1 MPMSPQKPVPS
12 HEMPPAGTDTGFAGS
27 VWVSTVAVGAT
38 SPRTHPRVITAIAIT
53 KAVTPIHFN
62 IGVPRSLLA
71 PDRHD
76 EVEHL
81 FPVRRGDVADLEAES
96 RELPGGE
103 RLSGKRHVKRL
114 DRLLSGVEPFA
125 AVRGEPEGLL
135 DPRVLELHGPRL
147 VVDVLA
153 LRDHQPD
160 AVRLRATPEPERSHQ
175 SRRGDEAVGALLPPP
190 PPPPAPDLARADA
203 RGGLPPPPRDG
214 ARPAPPRP
222 PRGHPTPA
230 PPENPPP

>member
-1 MPMSPQKPVPS
+1 MPMSRQRTVTS
-12 HEMPPAGTDTGFAGS
+12 LEMIPAGTDTGFAGS

-103 RLSGKRHVKRL
+103 RLGGERDVDRV
-114 DRLLSGVEPFA
+114 DRLLPGVEPFA
-125 AVRGEPEGLL
+125 AVPGEPESLL
-135 DPRVLELHGPRL
+135 GQRTLELHGTP
-147 VVDVLA
+147 VAVEVLD
-153 LRDHQPD
+153 LCDHQAD

-175 SRRGDEAVGALLPPP
+175 PRRGDGGAGALLHPLHNLHVRHLTG
-190 PPPPAPDLARADA
+190 DDA
-203 RGGLPPPPRDG
+203 RV
-214 ARPAPPRP
+214 
-222 PRGHPTPA
+222 H
-230 PPENPPP
+230 

>member
-1 MPMSPQKPVPS
+1 MPTSRQRTVTS
-12 HEMPPAGTDTGFAGS
+12 LEMIPAGTDTGFAGS

-103 RLSGKRHVKRL
+103 RLGGERDVGRV
-114 DRLLSGVEPFA
+114 DRLLRGVEPFA
-125 AVRGEPEGLL
+125 AGPGEAERLLGQRSLGLHG
-135 DPRVLELHGPRL
+135 PPVAGEVLELGDQPAADVGPRGP
-147 VVDVLA
+147 A
-153 LRDHQPD
+153 
-160 AVRLRATPEPERSHQ
+160 APE
-175 SRRGDEAVGALLPPP
+175 LF
-190 PPPPAPDLARADA
+190 
-203 RGGLPPPPRDG
+203 
-214 ARPAPPRP
+214 
-222 PRGHPTPA
+222 
-230 PPENPPP
+230 